1 MEIPDTAFA
10 VTCTVQVAVFVTVS
24 PRGWV
29 AVAVMVTLPVLR
41 GVAGV
46 TRPVLDTSAMEGSE
60 LFQVT
65 VGMGSAA
72 VVGTI
77 VAVSCKVLPSGSMAL
92 VLSSVMPV
100 STLSSTTLTA
110 CVTVLAA
117 PP

>member
-24 PRGWV
+24 PRVWV

-65 VGMGSAA
+65 VGVGSAA